1 MRLYEIDQPN
11 KKVVFT
17 FGRLNPPHYGHGGL
31 IKTLQLVAKQKA
43 AHWYL
48 FVSSKNEPEKN
59 PLTYEQKCHWIR
71 ILFPEVEGHLVI
83 DPSIK
88 TPLIAAT
95 WLYKQGFRSA
105 TFVAGEDDMESYSQM
120 IKSGNEHGRKNP
132 DALRMGKGF
141 YFEPLEFDISA
152 RLASATNSRNAVTNN
167 DPEAFARS
175 ILGPKIT
182 NPQLLKAVAKDMF
195 PMVRKGMQLESI
207 NEDADEDERRAF
219 MMRPENQ
226 KDTPISNAL
235 KNYTPL
241 GDMGKIGSAVNKG
254 EYGKALLPAAQLA
267 TNLIPGKAVAS
278 AASTAIGAARG
289 IADESEELNKRT
301 PSVRE
306 LAKKYTTTP
315 DVIHRQINR
324 GVKVEFE
331 HTNDIEVATEIAMDH
346 LGEKLDYYTRLA
358 KVEEDDE
365 PRTLTIRRSNPISS
379 SGAGGGNPSWVD
391 NAAQGLQQTI
401 ANKTAGIV
409 PGTTY
414 PTRAP
419 VGTMYG
425 SYTDDSGRK
434 INKYVDHELTTRFKP
449 DDEGPWVAP
458 KYTATNTP
466 VGTYLGSHVDDT
478 GNRINKYSA
487 ADLTTNYVPA
497 DKDTSGYEKIIKNS
511 PISPLNDK
519 VSENGTFA
527 FAGNNGG
534 GITPID
540 RKVGINPWDVETP
553 KEEVEENFADGKGPG
568 RPGDSQRH
576 GIPKKATMAEL
587 EKASHAEGRKGQLA
601 RWQMN
606 MRRGKKRANEEI
618 NKSPKM
624 RPFEIVSGYDFQT
637 QLHKFEAPSYA
648 DAERYAE
655 KWAAQNIDLIP
666 GKAKRY
672 FVKAVTK
679 FVHQP
684 SYWTTLGD
692 SIEEEKKP
700 KKPKTIIDGALK
712 TLIAK
717 GRSEDEAIADLK
729 KEIDSKFY
737 DLTETREGALNWL
750 KSYLP
755 TWPEYVLRDWLYR
768 GLTAKEHNPPEHP
781 KEVVDRSLAG
791 EGMSAQTQWKLI
803 PNFEFKIEK
812 LHPDTQRRINIRAGG
827 SANPMN
833 VPKDAERHATQAAL
847 AQQQGGVRKEPVIGK
862 MTPQGFELIEG
873 WHRTIQ
879 HFKQFPNGYTGPAW
893 VAMNAVSES
902 LSEKTDYSR
911 GEELEGID
919 IMGAPVFISHHA
931 IERLDRKGERS
942 VDVEEIYEIIE
953 KAVRQHGKDINN
965 LHNTDFVLK
974 GENGPP
980 REPKNG
986 FGIALAKNEDSAG
999 NTIYM
1004 IKTVHPRLLIGRMAG
1019 FKVQGLKRRYSMYED
1034 EQDDITAAASAAGQ
1048 KMAGGASR
1056 PVNTD
1061 TNTPAP
1067 NFGDAV
1073 DKWDKWGKDN
1083 PEAKLALGMHPVTG
1097 FASAAADT
1105 AHDLYH
1111 GKYGDAAG
1119 SALGMVPGVKQVK
1132 SLNAVRPFLS
1142 GLSKTA
1148 RVGDKANNL
1157 AQYGQARLGEAEE
1170 DSVKPSVYLDMDG
1183 VLADFFGEWA
1193 KLSGVDHYKD
1203 INNVEAQLQMVRE
1216 HPTFWIDLP
1225 MLPHAKALI
1234 QTVVKNYGEYRICSK
1249 PLEGDT
1255 RSEPGKLQW
1264 IKKHLSGMPPVEVIL
1279 TADKAKFAKNDGYP
1293 NILVDDY
1300 GVNINSWRA
1309 AGGIGIK
1316 YDDQL
1321 FEHAAKVL
1329 QSLARSG
1336 VSK

>member
-1 MRLYEIDQPN
+1 MRLDEIDQPN

-132 DALRMGKGF
+132 NLLKMGKGF

-152 RLASATNSRNAVTNN
+152 RLTSATNSRAAATNN

-207 NEDADEDERRAF
+207 NEDADEDYRRAE
-219 MMRPENQ
+219 MMKPENQ
-226 KDTPISNAL
+226 KPTAL
-235 KNYTPL
+235 SKGIMKYTPM
-241 GDMGKIGSAVNKG
+241 GDVDKIGNAVNKG
-254 EYGKALLPAAQLA
+254 DYKAAILPAAQLA
-267 TNLIPGKAVAS
+267 TNLIPGRAAAT

-289 IADESEELNKRT
+289 LTDESEELNKRT

-306 LAKKYTTTP
+306 LAKKYMTTP
-315 DVIHRQINR
+315 DAVHRVLAQGI
-324 GVKVEFE
+324 KVEFE

-346 LGEKLDYYTRLA
+346 LGEKLDYYVRLA
-358 KVEEDDE
+358 K
-365 PRTLTIRRSNPISS
+365 
-379 SGAGGGNPSWVD
+379 
-391 NAAQGLQQTI
+391 
-401 ANKTAGIV
+401 
-409 PGTTY
+409 
-414 PTRAP
+414 
-419 VGTMYG
+419 
-425 SYTDDSGRK
+425 
-434 INKYVDHELTTRFKP
+434 
-449 DDEGPWVAP
+449 
-458 KYTATNTP
+458 
-466 VGTYLGSHVDDT
+466 
-478 GNRINKYSA
+478 
-487 ADLTTNYVPA
+487 
-497 DKDTSGYEKIIKNS
+497 
-511 PISPLNDK
+511 
-519 VSENGTFA
+519 
-527 FAGNNGG
+527 
-534 GITPID
+534 
-540 RKVGINPWDVETP
+540 
-553 KEEVEENFADGKGPG
+553 VEENFADGKGPG
-568 RPGDSQRH
+568 KPGDSQRH

-587 EKASHAEGRKGQLA
+587 EKVSHAEGRKGQLA
-601 RWQMN
+601 RWQLN
-606 MRRGKKRANEEI
+606 MRRGKKKANEDGPFAFAGGPGGNADGSNLLDRQVAMYPWDINTPHPKEI
-618 NKSPKM
+618 DEVADQPYRFISPVSTATAQKSM
-624 RPFEIVSGYDFQT
+624 FQT
-637 QLHKFEAPSYA
+637 DSGSTIQVFIQVDTGNGVA
-648 DAERYAE
+648 DIGFFDATDKE
-655 KWAAQNIDLIP
+655 NPTIGVT
-666 GKAKRY
+666 GKGDAFRIFATVGSIVKQFVAKRKPPY
-672 FVKAVTK
+672 ISFSGKSSDAGRIK
-679 FVHQP
+679 LYDMIAKNIGRYLPEYKLIDSGFAN
-684 SYWTTLGD
+684 GD
-692 SIEEEKKP
+692 KGYTFKRMAQESVIEEKKP

-729 KEIDSKFY
+729 KEIDGKFY

-755 TWPEYVLRDWLYR
+755 NWPEYVLRDWLYR
-768 GLTAKEHNPPEHP
+768 GLTKLDPGENP
-781 KEVVDRSLAG
+781 KELVDRSLAG

-827 SANPMN
+827 SANPMK

-879 HFKQFPNGYTGPAW
+879 HFKQFPDGYSGPAW

-902 LSEKTDYSR
+902 LRETTDYSR

-919 IMGAPVFISHHA
+919 IMGAPVFITHHA
-931 IERLDRKGERS
+931 IERLDRKGDRS

-953 KAVRQHGKDINN
+953 KAVRQHGRDIAS
-965 LHNTDFVLK
+965 LHNTDFALK

-986 FGIALAKNEDSAG
+986 FGIALAKTEDSTG
-999 NTIYM
+999 NPVYV
-1004 IKTVHPRLLIGRMAG
+1004 IKTLHPKLLIGKMPG
-1019 FKVQGLKRRYSMYED
+1019 FKVQGLKRRYSMYE
-1034 EQDDITAAASAAGQ
+1034 E
-1048 KMAGGASR
+1048 
-1056 PVNTD
+1056 
-1061 TNTPAP
+1061 
-1067 NFGDAV
+1067 
-1073 DKWDKWGKDN
+1073 
-1083 PEAKLALGMHPVTG
+1083 
-1097 FASAAADT
+1097 
-1105 AHDLYH
+1105 
-1111 GKYGDAAG
+1111 
-1119 SALGMVPGVKQVK
+1119 VKE
-1132 SLNAVRPFLS
+1132 
-1142 GLSKTA
+1142 TI
-1148 RVGDKANNL
+1148 
-1157 AQYGQARLGEAEE
+1157 
-1170 DSVKPSVYLDMDG
+1170 KPRVYLDMDG

-1193 KLSGVDHYKD
+1193 KLAGVEHYKD
-1203 INNVEAQLQMVRE
+1203 IDNAEEKLQLVRD

-1225 MLPHAKALI
+1225 LLTHAKALI

-1279 TADKAKFAKNDGYP
+1279 TADKARFAKNDGYP

-1300 GVNINSWRA
+1300 GVNINSWKA

-1316 YDDQL
+1316 YEDQL
-1321 FEHAAKVL
+1321 FDHAAKVL